1 MSGLRG
7 RVVLVTGAG
16 RGIGRSHCQRF
27 AEEGADVI
35 AVDVPA
41 AAPDLAQTAAAVQ
54 QRGVRAATALADV
67 SDFAALAAAVDE
79 AVGRLGRLDVLVG
92 NAGIHP
98 AAAPAWE
105 ITRRTG
111 SRRWMSTSPAC
122 GTPSRRAYPT

>member
-35 AVDVPA
+35 AVNVPA

-54 QRGVRAATALADV
+54 QRGARGDR
-67 SDFAALAAAVDE
+67 S
-79 AVGRLGRLDVLVG
+79 G
-92 NAGIHP
+92 
-98 AAAPAWE
+98 
-105 ITRRTG
+105 
-111 SRRWMSTSPAC
+111 
-122 GTPSRRAYPT
+122 